1 MRERYEAGGISLRAL
16 AAEYGVTERAVSQ
29 HARDEEWRG
38 PRRWSR
44 MRGTAA
50 QSSLTNVARQLYR
63 AATSAA
69 GRMDLGEADVKEIK
83 ELAALLQALMGLEKA
98 MEPPKPVEKQK
109 KETVRVVLSDEAEEL
124 SR

>member
-1 MRERYEAGGISLRAL
+1 MRERYEAGGIILRAL

-38 PRRWSR
+38 ERRWSR

-50 QSSLTNVARQLYR
+50 QSSLANAARQLYR

-98 MEPPKPVEKQK
+98 MEPPKPAEKQK

>member
-1 MRERYEAGGISLRAL
+1 MEPDAGHGG
-16 AAEYGVTERAVSQ
+16 AE
-29 HARDEEWRG
+29 
-38 PRRWSR
+38 
-44 MRGTAA
+44 
-50 QSSLTNVARQLYR
+50 QSANVARQLYR

-98 MEPPKPVEKQK
+98 MEPPKPAEKQK

>member
-38 PRRWSR
+38 ERRWSR

-50 QSSLTNVARQLYR
+50 QSSLANVARQLYR
-63 AATSAA
+63 AATAAA

-98 MEPPKPVEKQK
+98 MEPPKPAEKQK

>member
-16 AAEYGVTERAVSQ
+16 ATEYGVTERAVSQ

-38 PRRWSR
+38 ERRWSR

-50 QSSLTNVARQLYR
+50 QSSLANVARQLYR
-63 AATSAA
+63 AATAAA

-98 MEPPKPVEKQK
+98 MEPPKPAEKQK

>member
-1 MRERYEAGGISLRAL
+1 MRERYEAGGVSLRAL

-38 PRRWSR
+38 ERRWSR

-50 QSSLTNVARQLYR
+50 QSSLANVARQLYR

-98 MEPPKPVEKQK
+98 MEPPKPAEKQK

>member
-38 PRRWSR
+38 ERRWSR

-50 QSSLTNVARQLYR
+50 QSSLANAARQLYR

-98 MEPPKPVEKQK
+98 MEPSKPAEKQK

>member
-1 MRERYEAGGISLRAL
+1 MRERYEAGGISLREL
-16 AAEYGVTERAVSQ
+16 AAEYGVTERSVSQ

-38 PRRWSR
+38 ERRWSR

-50 QSSLTNVARQLYR
+50 QRSLASVARQLYR

-69 GRMDLGEADVKEIK
+69 GRMDLGEADVKEIR

-98 MEPPKPVEKQK
+98 MEPPKPTEKQR

>member
-1 MRERYEAGGISLRAL
+1 
-16 AAEYGVTERAVSQ
+16 
-29 HARDEEWRG
+29 
-38 PRRWSR
+38 